1 MCWMVHSM
9 SRLNAIYTK
18 KQQDIYGR
26 CMSDDFF
33 MLINHG
39 AKRAGKTILNNDL
52 YIKEILRVRELD
64 DKQGI
69 DKPMYILSGA
79 TLGTIQN
86 NILNEIYNK
95 YGLEFK
101 FDKFNNFTLFG
112 VYCVQVGHSTIAH
125 LEKIRGMTAYGAY
138 VNEASLANEEVF
150 DEIRS
155 RCSGEGARILVDTNP
170 ADPEHWL
177 LKDYIQND
185 DESIIDYSFH
195 LDDNTFLSERYRQ
208 NMKNTTPSGM
218 FYERNIEGKW
228 VSGDGVVY
236 KDFDKSKHSVTK
248 EKIQSINFDKYI
260 AGVDWGFEHYGSI
273 VVIGIKDNNYYVIE
287 EHAHQ
292 HTDIDEWVHI
302 AKRIKSI
309 YGDIPFY
316 SDSARPEYVH
326 RFRKEKINAINANKR
341 IMEGI
346 ETVAKLMKSNR
357 FFVAYNECPRFRQE
371 IYKYIWH
378 KTKDEPKQEM
388 DDVLDSI
395 RYAIL
400 SDVTLGSQVPK
411 KDKYKALQ
419 SLGL

>member
-1 MCWMVHSM
+1 MVHLM
-9 SRLNAIYTK
+9 TKLDAIYTK
-18 KQQDIYGR
+18 KQQEIYHR
-26 CMSDDFF
+26 CISDDFF

-39 AKRAGKTILNNDL
+39 AKRTGKTILNNDL
-52 YIKEILRVRELD
+52 FLRELLRVRDNADSL
-64 DKQGI
+64 GI
-69 DKPMYILSGA
+69 DKPMYIVSGA

-86 NILNEIYNK
+86 NVLNEIYNK
-95 YGLEFK
+95 YGIEFN

-125 LEKIRGMTAYGAY
+125 LEKIRGMTSFGAY

-170 ADPEHWL
+170 DHPEHWL

-185 DESIIDYSFH
+185 DDSIISYSFH
-195 LDDNTFLSERYRQ
+195 LDDNTFLSDRYRN

-218 FYERNIEGKW
+218 FYERNIQGLW

-236 KDFDKSKHSVTK
+236 KDFNKSKHSISRK
-248 EKIQSINFDKYI
+248 KAQEINFDRYI

-273 VVIGIKDNNYYVIE
+273 VVIGVKDGKYYVIE
-287 EHAHQ
+287 EHAKQ
-292 HTDIDEWVHI
+292 HTDIDDWVKI
-302 AKRIKSI
+302 AKDIKSR
-309 YGDIPFY
+309 YGNIPFY
-316 SDSARPEYVH
+316 CDTARPEYIY
-326 RFRKEKINAINANKR
+326 RFKKEKLYARNANKKV
-341 IMEGI
+341 MLGI
-346 ETVAKLMKSNR
+346 ETVAKLMKGNN
-357 FFVAYNECPRFRQE
+357 FYIVYDDCPRFRQE

-378 KTKDEPKQEM
+378 KTKDEPRQEF

-400 SDVTLGSQVPK
+400 GDATPSRGNK
-411 KDKYKALQ
+411 ANKAKALGR
-419 SLGL
+419 LGL